1 MADLFERPERVT
13 NVPNDLGALQSL
25 VRERIAS

>member
-1 MADLFERPERVT
+1 MGDLFERPERVT
-13 NVPNDLGALQSL
+13 HVPNDLGALQSL

>member
-13 NVPNDLGALQSL
+13 RLPNDLSAVQALI
-25 VRERIAS
+25 RERRA